1 MIIEGKNAVSELL
14 KTQKTIDKILVQNG
28 MRDEQSRNIVSAAKE
43 LGIKVSYAD
52 KSVLDKTSKS
62 GRHQGFMAFTSD
74 FAYADE
80 DEMIEAAAGK
90 DCFFLLLDGIED
102 PHNLGSIIRVAECA
116 GIDGIFI
123 GKVDQGQRDF
133 NFRLTVAKEN
143 ELKRNADEF
152 TEKPYA
158 LNVFPTID
166 EKDDNGFKISSENAD
181 ISFVT
186 LKKARQVKGYVMR
199 LQNNSEKP
207 ARDRVSFG
215 DKTLG
220 LDFGKY
226 EVKTVVYDGE
236 NLYEIKDMII

>member
-1 MIIEGKNAVSELL
+1 MP
-14 KTQKTIDKILVQNG
+14 KT
-28 MRDEQSRNIVSAAKE
+28 
-43 LGIKVSYAD
+43 
-52 KSVLDKTSKS
+52 KSVIDVPGCVSTLARIVPSEYVATLLAAMPSGMNTQPIQDNFGSSYKDGEINLTLVKTATYCAHPVPN
-62 GRHQGFMAFTSD
+62 RP
-74 FAYADE
+74 
-80 DEMIEAAAGK
+80 
-90 DCFFLLLDGIED
+90 LL
-102 PHNLGSIIRVAECA
+102 R
-116 GIDGIFI
+116 DGIFI

-186 LKKARQVKGYVMR
+186 LKKARQVNGYVMR

-207 ARDRVSFG
+207 ARDCVKFG

-226 EVKTVVYDGE
+226 EVKTVVYDGK